1 MSLRKSNDFH
11 KQIVDF
17 LRLIGGKSF
26 TAADVVSHTN
36 VSIYVV
42 GAFLLSKMRQ
52 GFLTR
57 TGTPGGRFRPG
68 PGYQY
73 HVVSMPETQKSK
85 GEVAEAVWN
94 LFVAARSPM
103 QDRDVRNALNKNG
116 RRKLSKN
123 SVHTVTYRLYAS
135 GALIRGPKGYVLDR
149 SVKKRPPTTG

>member
-103 QDRDVRNALNKNG
+103 QDRDVRIALNKG
-116 RRKLSKN
+116 QEHKFSRS
-123 SVHTVTYRLYAS
+123 SIHTVTYRLYAS
-135 GALIRGPKGYVLDR
+135 GALIRGPRGYILDR
-149 SVKKRPPTTG
+149 NFKERPSTTG